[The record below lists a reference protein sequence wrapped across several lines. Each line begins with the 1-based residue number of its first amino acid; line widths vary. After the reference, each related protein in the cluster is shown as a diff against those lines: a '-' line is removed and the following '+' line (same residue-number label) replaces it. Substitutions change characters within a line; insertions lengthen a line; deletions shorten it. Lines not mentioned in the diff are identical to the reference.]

1 MAMKRFMAIHTYHSE
16 AAKKAMMQW
25 AAENTASQKEFMA
38 AQVFDKCRTV
48 ATWIGSD
55 DFFFCHWLAETDED
69 IHNALKENGL
79 DELVFTACYEA
90 NIHIDRACLTDDRA
104 FPMRQ
109 TEQALLFTAGS
120 LGYLFWQHRHWAS
133 RLKYE
138 ACSGMAGRKNQLSLS
153 QNIPSLRSRG

>member
-38 AQVFDKCRTV
+38 TQVFDKCRTV

-69 IHNALKENGL
+69 IHNALGQNGM
-79 DELVFTACYEA
+79 DQLVITACYETS
-90 NIHIDRACLTDDRA
+90 IHIDEACVTGERA
-104 FPMRQ
+104 FPIS
-109 TEQALLFTAGS
+109 AL
-120 LGYLFWQHRHWAS
+120 
-133 RLKYE
+133 E
-138 ACSGMAGRKNQLSLS
+138 AMENA
-153 QNIPSLRSRG
+153 

>member
-16 AAKKAMMQW
+16 EAKKAMMQW

-69 IHNALKENGL
+69 IHEPK
-79 DELVFTACYEA
+79 VKPHHPTS
-90 NIHIDRACLTDDRA
+90 
-104 FPMRQ
+104 P
-109 TEQALLFTAGS
+109 
-120 LGYLFWQHRHWAS
+120 
-133 RLKYE
+133 K
-138 ACSGMAGRKNQLSLS
+138 
-153 QNIPSLRSRG
+153 